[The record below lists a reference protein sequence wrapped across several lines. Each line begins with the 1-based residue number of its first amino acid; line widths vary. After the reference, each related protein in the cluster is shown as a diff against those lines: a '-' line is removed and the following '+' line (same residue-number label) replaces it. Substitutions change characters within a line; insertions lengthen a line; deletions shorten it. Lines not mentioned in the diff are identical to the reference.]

1 MLRTV
6 HAIPTLLDYAIL
18 GHLQREPL
26 SGYAIRKLFATTPM
40 AHYSDSPGSIYPALA
55 RLRRHG
61 LVTASV
67 QKKQTLRPRQVFR
80 PTAAG
85 MDALTRWVSAPVT
98 REEIVSGRGSV
109 MLRFVF
115 AEQVLGLTA
124 AVRLLESF
132 EQVLRTYV
140 PELERFLE
148 ETRARMPFAARLAL
162 GRGVEAHAANLRWVR
177 DALRELRRA
186 IARKE
191 AV

>member
-1 MLRTV
+1 MLRIVRTV
-6 HAIPTLLDYAIL
+6 PTLLDFAIL

-26 SGYAIRKLFATTPM
+26 SGYAIRRLFATTPM

-85 MDALTRWVSAPVT
+85 LDALTQWVSAPVT
-98 REEIVSGRGSV
+98 RDEIVSGRGSV

-115 AEQVLGLTA
+115 AEQVLGAGA

-132 EQVLRTYV
+132 EQALRGYV
-140 PELERFLE
+140 PELERFYE
-148 ETRARMPFAARLAL
+148 DARSKMPAGARLAL
-162 GRGVEAHAANLRWVR
+162 RIGVEGHVMQLRWVR
-177 DALRELRRA
+177 DALRELRRSTG
-186 IARKE
+186 RKE